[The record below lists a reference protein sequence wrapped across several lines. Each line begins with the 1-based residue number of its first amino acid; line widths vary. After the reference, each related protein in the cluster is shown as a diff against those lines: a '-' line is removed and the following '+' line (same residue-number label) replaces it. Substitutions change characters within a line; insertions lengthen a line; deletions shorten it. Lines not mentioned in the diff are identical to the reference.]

1 MNNSLLDIE
10 EYIRQ
15 KEPEKLEKAYNWK
28 TAIGLQDVD
37 GLKTSDY
44 LISLAKDN
52 IDGKIS
58 LEETNTLLST
68 YYKQKDKRN
77 DENRTEEADKV
88 SLRISAILAEK
99 TFVFSPSQL
108 VSIHK
113 RLFDGIY
120 KFAGKYRD
128 YNITK
133 NEWVLNGETVL
144 YSSYDLI
151 RDSLDYDFN
160 LEKDFNYSNASID
173 EAISHIAKFISGI
186 WQIHAFGEGNTRT
199 TAVFTIKYLKSLGF
213 NVTNQL
219 FEHNSLYFRNALVR
233 ANYQNYNL
241 KIDKTTK
248 YLEIFLRN
256 LLLNEHNE
264 LKNRYLH
271 LDYDKF
277 IVKEEKR
284 TGTEQADRTSTE
296 QVPNK
301 LTEQAKELLS
311 LLKDNEYPLSELM
324 ELVLIKHRPTF
335 LKKYLNPLL
344 ESGYLKRKYFNKT
357 HPDQK
362 YLLTEEGKKILGI
375 NQDNMKK

>member
-1 MNNSLLDIE
+1 MKLNNSFFDIE
-10 EYIRQ
+10 EYIKQ
-15 KEPEKLEKAYNWK
+15 KEPEKVEKAYNWQ

-58 LEETNTLLST
+58 LEETNKLLST
-68 YYKQKDKRN
+68 YYKQKDKRS
-77 DENRTEEADKV
+77 DENRTEEADNV
-88 SLRISAILAEK
+88 SLRIAAILAEK

-133 NEWVLNGETVL
+133 NEWVLNGGTVL
-144 YSSYDLI
+144 YSSYDEI
-151 RDSLDYDFN
+151 KDSLDYDFN
-160 LEKDFNYSNASID
+160 LEKDFNYSNCSID
-173 EAISHIAKFISGI
+173 EAITHIARFVSGI

-219 FEHNSLYFRNALVR
+219 FEYNSLYFRNALVR
-233 ANYQNYNL
+233 SNYQNYNL

-248 YLEIFLRN
+248 YLELFLRN

-271 LDYDKF
+271 IDYENFAK
-277 IVKEEKR
+277 KE
-284 TGTEQADRTSTE
+284 GVRTSTE

-301 LTEQAKELLS
+301 LTEQARSLIMLIENKEYS
-311 LLKDNEYPLSELM
+311 LDELM
-324 ELVLIKHRPTF
+324 KLVSIKHRPTF
-335 LKKYLNPLL
+335 LKKYLNPLI
-344 ESGYLKRKYFNKT
+344 ENGYLKRKYFNKN
-357 HPDQK
+357 HPNQK
-362 YLLTEEGKKILGI
+362 YLLTEEVKELMQ
-375 NQDNMKK
+375 NE

>member
-1 MNNSLLDIE
+1 MNNSFFDIE
-10 EYIRQ
+10 EYIKQ
-15 KEPEKLEKAYNWK
+15 KEPEKVEKAYNWQ

-58 LEETNTLLST
+58 LEETNKLLST
-68 YYKQKDKRN
+68 YYKQKDNRN
-77 DENRTEEADKV
+77 DENRTEEADNV
-88 SLRISAILAEK
+88 SLRIAAILAEN

-108 VSIHK
+108 LSIHK

-133 NEWVLNGETVL
+133 NEWVLNGDTVL
-144 YSSYDLI
+144 YSSYDEI
-151 RDSLDYDFN
+151 KDSLDYDFN
-160 LEKDFNYSNASID
+160 LEKEFNYSNSSID
-173 EAISHIAKFISGI
+173 EAIVHIAKFVSGI

-199 TAVFTIKYLKSLGF
+199 TAVFIIKYLKSLGF

-248 YLEIFLRN
+248 YLELFLRN

-271 LDYDKF
+271 IDYANFAK
-277 IVKEEKR
+277 KEEI
-284 TGTEQADRTSTE
+284 RTSTE
-296 QVPNK
+296 QAPNK
-301 LTEQAKELLS
+301 YGLS
-311 LLKDNEYPLSELM
+311 Y
-324 ELVLIKHRPTF
+324 
-335 LKKYLNPLL
+335 
-344 ESGYLKRKYFNKT
+344 
-357 HPDQK
+357 Q
-362 YLLTEEGKKILGI
+362 
-375 NQDNMKK
+375 